1 MTATADM
8 LVTLG
13 QLKEAMTTLTP
24 PHPSSPAIL
33 HTENSWI
40 LTEVVCEAD
49 DGWAL
54 SFTGTTTGK
63 SSDSIQ
69 LRVKADGTATM
80 TSHIV
85 RNTGN
90 ASLIGSLLGFDVL
103 TIDSVAMSQN
113 GSIITFDVTDL
124 KHTSSGHRID
134 GTIMFSVS

>member
-13 QLKEAMTTLTP
+13 QLKEAMKTP
-24 PHPSSPAIL
+24 PRPSSPTIL

-40 LTEVVCEAD
+40 LTAVVCEAD

-69 LRVKADGTATM
+69 LRVKADGAATM
-80 TSHIV
+80 TSHII

-90 ASLIGSLLGFDVL
+90 ASLLGSLLGFDVL

-124 KHTSSGHRID
+124 KHAGVGHRID
-134 GTIMFSVS
+134 GTIIFSLS

>member
-13 QLKEAMTTLTP
+13 QLKEALKTP
-24 PHPSSPAIL
+24 PHPSSPSIL

-40 LTEVVCEAD
+40 LTAAICEAD

-69 LRVKADGTATM
+69 LRVKADGTATV
-80 TSHIV
+80 TSHMV

-90 ASLIGSLLGFDVL
+90 ATLLGSLLGFDVL

-124 KHTSSGHRID
+124 KHSGVGHRID

>member
-13 QLKEAMTTLTP
+13 QLKEALKTP
-24 PHPSSPAIL
+24 PRPSSPAIL

-40 LTEVVCEAD
+40 LTATVCEAD

-63 SSDSIQ
+63 SSDSIR

-80 TSHIV
+80 KSHTV

-90 ASLIGSLLGFDVL
+90 ATLLGSLLGFDVL

-124 KHTSSGHRID
+124 KHNGVGHRVD
-134 GTIMFSVS
+134 GTILFSVS